1 MNDPKGSS
9 APAESAGGSDAA
21 NGSEA
26 ADAVLSVAR
35 GKGFLRRMLPPPP
48 AGAPTPA
55 GAVTPLLPSAG
66 AKVATLLFAAGVVVC
81 PFLLNDPFWVT
92 VLGNAGTFAA
102 AALGLSLLTG
112 FTGQVSLGHAA
123 FLTIGG
129 YMVGHFGGR
138 LGWPLPAWLLLAAAV
153 GAAVGA
159 LVGPFAL
166 RFKGNYLVVVTLA
179 LIFVVTHVARNWES
193 FTGGFDGVSTHKA
206 PLALG
211 ALDFADLSLFGRE
224 FSREQGLFYLS
235 WILAGLGAL
244 LVRNI
249 VRSRAGRA
257 MQAIRDRDLAAE
269 MVGVNTARY
278 KIAAFTI
285 SSAMA
290 AAAGAVHAVGLRF
303 ISPSEPLAELFL
315 SIRFVAIIIVGGMGT
330 VYGAVV
336 GSLLLGPLPEVVKRF
351 VEYLDFNVPGLG
363 RPLVSTLV
371 SDNPLFGVSAFSE
384 ILFGLLLVLFVLF
397 WPQGIAG
404 LVRST
409 RGRLRGGLRGRA
421 SSGRLRGGASR
432 SRFRGR
438 SWRRS
443 SGRRSGGSTPRRS
456 DSPC

>member
-1 MNDPKGSS
+1 MNALGGGGAPDPKDDARPAAREAAPAPAARPDSS
-9 APAESAGGSDAA
+9 APAAREPAPAA
-21 NGSEA
+21 SPA
-26 ADAVLSVAR
+26 APAR
-35 GKGFLRRMLPPPP
+35 PAARARGFLRRMLL
-48 AGAPTPA
+48 PTDP
-55 GAVTPLLPSAG
+55 GSSPEVGEVTPLLPSTG
-66 AKVATLLFAAGVVVC
+66 AKVSTFLFAAGIVAC
-81 PFLLNDPFWVT
+81 PFLLDDPFWIT

-138 LGWPLPAWLLLAAAV
+138 LGWPLPAWLLLAAAA
-153 GAAVGA
+153 GAVVGA

-179 LIFVVTHVARNWES
+179 LIFAVTHAARNWES
-193 FTGGFDGVSTHKA
+193 FTGGFDGVSTHGA

-211 ALDFADLSLFGRE
+211 SLDFAGLRLFGKE

-235 WILAGLGAL
+235 WILTGLGAL

-257 MQAIRDRDLAAE
+257 MQAVRDRDLAAE

-278 KIAAFTI
+278 KIAAFAI

-290 AAAGAVHAVGLRF
+290 AAAGAVNAVGLRF
-303 ISPSEPLAELFL
+303 ISPNEPLAELFL

-336 GSLLLGPLPEVVKRF
+336 GALLLGPLPEVVKRF
-351 VEYLDFNVPGLG
+351 VEYLDFNVPWLD
-363 RPLVSTLV
+363 RPLVSTLA
-371 SDNPLFGVSAFSE
+371 SENPLFGVSAFSE
-384 ILFGLLLVLFVLF
+384 IVFGLLLVLFVLF
-397 WPQGIAG
+397 WPQGVAG

-409 RGRLRGGLRGRA
+409 RDRLRRRGRFP
-421 SSGRLRGGASR
+421 
-432 SRFRGR
+432 FRR
-438 SWRRS
+438 
-443 SGRRSGGSTPRRS
+443 
-456 DSPC
+456 